1 MSGSDYWE
9 IDDPVD
15 RLLVIG
21 AYNGDVELIV
31 EALAKGAKA
40 DVGTVND
47 WTPLLWLCMRS
58 LVGFDPVL
66 SAKWLLAAGAEVNRI
81 ARNIEGNRAE
91 TALSLACEAGNT
103 ELVAFLLAN
112 GADPNAPA
120 PVYPPLHAALP
131 SVEMVGMLLRAGA
144 DRTRRFKGTTAQQSY
159 EEGWGA
165 DEFRD
170 EDRHEAIMA
179 LFR

>member
-1 MSGSDYWE
+1 MSDGDYWE

-31 EALAKGAKA
+31 EALAKGARA

-81 ARNIEGNRAE
+81 AHDLGGIRAE
-91 TALSLACEAGNT
+91 TPLSLACEAGNT

-112 GADPNAPA
+112 GADPNPPH
-120 PVYPPLHAALP
+120 PVYPPLHGAMP
-131 SVEMVGMLLRAGA
+131 SPERVGMLLRAGA
-144 DRTRRFKGTTAQQSY
+144 DPHRLFKGRTAWQRY
-159 EEGWGA
+159 ERGWGS

-170 EDRHEAIMA
+170 EERHEAMTA